1 MALSSSLFSGL
12 TGLAAHQTRMD
23 VIGDNISNVNTVGFK
38 SERVLFETA
47 FARTLSIGSSPSGQ
61 LAGVNPEQ
69 IGQGVQVASVTRN
82 FEQGAI
88 QTTGQK
94 TDLAI
99 EGQGFF
105 VLNDESGSPVYT
117 RDGSFTLNPQ
127 LYLANSAGY
136 YVQGFMAD
144 ANYQVTPSGSVAP
157 IRIPIGELTIAKATE
172 NATFTGN
179 LNGSGEVATTG
190 TELLSN
196 AFVDNT
202 GATATAAT
210 ALTNLRIAGALG
222 TPLFS
227 VGDVITLNCNKGTR
241 SIPQATFTVAAGSTF
256 GGASST
262 TSLSAWLETRLGIN
276 TDASVPLSPGVSIDA
291 GGKLDINGNG
301 GTANALKLLKLNNTT
316 ASTSPFTF
324 TEAQSADGESFSSPF
339 TAYNSLGTPVVVNVT
354 FSMESKATAG
364 NTWRWY
370 AETSSD
376 ATGKLSVGTGTILFA
391 DNGTFG
397 SDSGNSIS
405 INQAGIG
412 AQTPLLISPDFAS
425 LTQLMDNQSGV
436 ALTYQDGS
444 SQGTLTD
451 MQVGQDG
458 IVVGIF
464 NNGQLRNLAQI
475 ALANFANTN
484 GLFNSGNNIYK
495 LGPDSGAPMISTPGQ
510 LGSGKIVS
518 SSLEQSNVDL
528 ATEFVDLIVTSAGF
542 SANSRVIT
550 TSDEMLKELLQIS
563 R

>member
-1 MALSSSLFSGL
+1 
-12 TGLAAHQTRMD
+12 
-23 VIGDNISNVNTVGFK
+23 
-38 SERVLFETA
+38 
-47 FARTLSIGSSPSGQ
+47 
-61 LAGVNPEQ
+61 
-69 IGQGVQVASVTRN
+69 
-82 FEQGAI
+82 
-88 QTTGQK
+88 
-94 TDLAI
+94 
-99 EGQGFF
+99 
-105 VLNDESGSPVYT
+105 
-117 RDGSFTLNPQ
+117 
-127 LYLANSAGY
+127 
-136 YVQGFMAD
+136 
-144 ANYQVTPSGSVAP
+144 
-157 IRIPIGELTIAKATE
+157 
-172 NATFTGN
+172 
-179 LNGSGEVATTG
+179 
-190 TELLSN
+190 
-196 AFVDNT
+196 
-202 GATATAAT
+202 
-210 ALTNLRIAGALG
+210 
-222 TPLFS
+222 
-227 VGDVITLNCNKGTR
+227 
-241 SIPQATFTVAAGSTF
+241 
-256 GGASST
+256 
-262 TSLSAWLETRLGIN
+262 
-276 TDASVPLSPGVSIDA
+276 
-291 GGKLDINGNG
+291 
-301 GTANALKLLKLNNTT
+301 
-316 ASTSPFTF
+316 
-324 TEAQSADGESFSSPF
+324 
-339 TAYNSLGTPVVVNVT
+339 VVVNVT